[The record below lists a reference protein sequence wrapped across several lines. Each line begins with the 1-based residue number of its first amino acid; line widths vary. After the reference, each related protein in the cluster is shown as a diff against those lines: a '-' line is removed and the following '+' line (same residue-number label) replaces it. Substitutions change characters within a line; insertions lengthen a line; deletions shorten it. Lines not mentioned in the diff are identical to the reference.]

1 MKHYFTSHKSKLPEY
16 VQMKRIAIK
25 KMRLDKA
32 TYREISEIIGL
43 TPTACM
49 RLHKKWDGIDK
60 EIEDQFHF
68 RVAMG
73 HYPMFKNK
81 RIIWGKL

>member
-1 MKHYFTSHKSKLPEY
+1 MKHYFNNYKSKLPEY
-16 VQMKRIAIK
+16 VEMKRIAIK

-32 TYREISEIIGL
+32 TYKQIAEVIGISQQ
-43 TPTACM
+43 AVA
-49 RLHKKWDGIDK
+49 RLNKKQNGIDK
-60 EIEDQFHF
+60 EIQDKFHF

>member
-1 MKHYFTSHKSKLPEY
+1 
-16 VQMKRIAIK
+16 MKRIAIK

>member
-1 MKHYFTSHKSKLPEY
+1 MKQYFTRHKSKLPEY

-60 EIEDQFHF
+60 EIEDKFCF

-81 RIIWGKL
+81 RIIWEKL

>member
-1 MKHYFTSHKSKLPEY
+1 MKHYFNNYKSKLPEY
-16 VQMKRIAIK
+16 VLMKRIAIK

-49 RLHKKWDGIDK
+49 RLHNKWDGIDK

-81 RIIWGKL
+81 RLIWGKL

>member
-1 MKHYFTSHKSKLPEY
+1 MKHYFTRHKSKLPEY